1 MSRRKEPAIP
11 ADLLDQLLAGTD
23 AADANSRLELTAP
36 RADGALGFAAVA
48 GRQYRLQYKLDLSTN
63 APWTDLPA
71 TLAPT
76 GAIGIATGLVENA
89 AAAFYRVRLVEP

>member
-1 MSRRKEPAIP
+1 M
-11 ADLLDQLLAGTD
+11 
-23 AADANSRLELTAP
+23 
-36 RADGALGFAAVA
+36 GFAAVA